1 MPTHPDF
8 QPIDPSVVPR
18 FADIATF
25 MRTRRH
31 EVSDAVD
38 IGLVGVP
45 FDIGVNYRSGARQ
58 GPAGVREAS
67 RVIRRVHPS
76 SLIKPFEIC
85 NVADLGDAPV
95 NPMSKERSIE
105 MIEAFFADLRCHGIV
120 PIAIG
125 GDHTIPLPI
134 LRALAGDRPVGVLHF
149 DAHADTLDELCGDR
163 INHATF
169 LRRGH
174 EEGLVDPS
182 RVIQI
187 GMRGSRFDEHD
198 IRYGY
203 DAGFSI
209 VTMDEYEEMGRAA
222 VIEKIHAVLGEGPM
236 YISLDI
242 DGLDPAFLPG
252 TGVPEI
258 GGIVPRDAQVILRSL
273 RGREVVG
280 ARHQRGVSVLR
291 PDRHHLPHRGQPD
304 VRDALRHRRRH
315 RVAALNGVDDI
326 AGYNRRGGRG
336 PVDGLGRGLLRQRHG
351 RELLRHPRMRTARP
365 HALPR
370 PRSSRGQAHH
380 QARRA
385 IFEFIEGWYNP
396 HRRHQGLGQQ
406 SPMAFERSDQEAA

>member
-1 MPTHPDF
+1 
-8 QPIDPSVVPR
+8 
-18 FADIATF
+18 

-163 INHATF
+163 INHARSCVGDTRRDWSI
-169 LRRGH
+169 RRGSFRS
-174 EEGLVDPS
+174 GC
-182 RVIQI
+182 
-187 GMRGSRFDEHD
+187 
-198 IRYGY
+198 
-203 DAGFSI
+203 
-209 VTMDEYEEMGRAA
+209 AA
-222 VIEKIHAVLGEGPM
+222 AASTSTTSGTATT
-236 YISLDI
+236 
-242 DGLDPAFLPG
+242 PA
-252 TGVPEI
+252 
-258 GGIVPRDAQVILRSL
+258 S
-273 RGREVVG
+273 
-280 ARHQRGVSVLR
+280 
-291 PDRHHLPHRGQPD
+291 
-304 VRDALRHRRRH
+304 
-315 RVAALNGVDDI
+315 
-326 AGYNRRGGRG
+326 
-336 PVDGLGRGLLRQRHG
+336 
-351 RELLRHPRMRTARP
+351 
-365 HALPR
+365 
-370 PRSSRGQAHH
+370 RSSPWTSTKRWAG
-380 QARRA
+380 RR
-385 IFEFIEGWYNP
+385 
-396 HRRHQGLGQQ
+396 
-406 SPMAFERSDQEAA
+406 

>member
-1 MPTHPDF
+1 MNKSDF
-8 QPIDPSVVPR
+8 TPIDPAVVPR

-31 EVSDAVD
+31 EISGHVD

-45 FDIGVNYRSGARQ
+45 FDIGLNYRSGARQ

-76 SLIKPFEIC
+76 SGIKPFEIC

-95 NPMSKERSIE
+95 NPMSKDKSIS
-105 MIEAFFADLRCHGIV
+105 MIEDFFLQLKSNNIL

-134 LRALAGDRPVGVLHF
+134 LRALAKDKPVGVLHF
-149 DAHADTLDELCGDR
+149 DAHADTLDELCGDK

-187 GMRGSRFDEHD
+187 GLRGSRFDEND
-198 IRYGY
+198 IQYGY
-203 DAGFSI
+203 DVGYTI
-209 VTMDEYEEMGRAA
+209 VTMDEYEEMGRAD
-222 VIEKIHAVLGEGPM
+222 VIKKIDEVLGDGPM

-258 GGIVPRDAQVILRSL
+258 GGITPRDAQVILRSL
-273 RGREVVG
+273 RGREIIG
-280 ARHQRGVSVLR
+280 ADISEVSPCFDPTGITCVT
-291 PDRHHLPHRGQPD
+291 
-304 VRDALRHRRRH
+304 
-315 RVAALNGVDDI
+315 VANLMFEMLCVMADSKATRNG
-326 AGYNRRGGRG
+326 
-336 PVDGLGRGLLRQRHG
+336 L
-351 RELLRHPRMRTARP
+351 
-365 HALPR
+365 
-370 PRSSRGQAHH
+370 
-380 QARRA
+380 
-385 IFEFIEGWYNP
+385 
-396 HRRHQGLGQQ
+396 
-406 SPMAFERSDQEAA
+406 